1 MQTRYTNQDSI
12 PLSVAVFLASDN
24 YDHDDTA
31 ISATALL
38 KPIRQIV
45 LSKRVPPDQSMVD
58 ISGLVASRMG
68 QAIHDAIERAWLHN
82 KDTALQALG
91 YPKRVVERI
100 RVNPKPEEVTEDII
114 PIYMEQRAYRDLM
127 GVRISGKY
135 DFLAEGRLEDF
146 KSTST
151 YTWING
157 NKDEDYQL
165 QGSIY
170 RWLNPNLVTEDHLR
184 INYIFTDWK
193 PGMVNTNPKYP
204 PKRIMPVMI
213 PLLSEAETET
223 FIKNKLIAIDR
234 YKDADEQNIP
244 YCTDKELWRDEPSYK
259 YYKNP
264 AKMTRSTKNFDSL
277 QEANLRLV
285 EDGSVGVVVTVPGQ
299 VKACRYCPAFTACTQ
314 KDELIADGSL
324 KFQ

>member
-1 MQTRYTNQDSI
+1 MPLRYTNQDSI

-45 LSKRVPPDQSMVD
+45 LSKRVPTDQSMVD

-68 QAIHDAIERAWLHN
+68 QAIHDAIERAWLNN
-82 KDTALQALG
+82 KDAALKALG
-91 YPKRVVERI
+91 YPKRVIERI
-100 RVNPKPEEVTEDII
+100 RVNPKPEEITEDTI
-114 PIYMEQRAYRDLM
+114 PIYMEQRAYRELM

-170 RWLNPNLVTEDHLR
+170 RWLNPTLVTEDHLR

-204 PKRIMPVMI
+204 PKRVMPVMI
-213 PLLSEAETET
+213 PLLSEAETEA

-234 YKDADEQNIP
+234 YKDADEQTIP

-285 EDGSVGVVVTVPGQ
+285 EDGSVGVVVTIPGQ